1 MHMDI
6 HIHMR
11 IFLFI
16 LFCFHPK
23 FSWSFVC
30 CCFNGGTKQ
39 RNKKNTEAQIVR
51 FYKNNNRF
59 LLERSFQHRLKH
71 ASQLHQTHTLTLTH
85 THTNRRFKCCSEM
98 ETGRHNTGTGY
109 GFQNKNRENW
119 IYTTNYALYCMCVKY
134 THTRIEVF
142 SSSGIFQLFSSFNP
156 LIFGCATCCLRK
168 RRGRGKSFTSSPTL
182 TALTRVLYSYLCVEV
197 IASFGSPT
205 PNPDLHFKL
214 ILPQTLLWLCKSQT
228 HTHTHIQKEVH
239 TLAAL
244 QTDAAARQINKT
256 NLWLMFCCC
265 LLSSIIYH
273 CTLPRV
279 ALNLLTP
286 KRELF
291 VHMSLSLVNS
301 FNRFPVWAGD

>member
-1 MHMDI
+1 MAEQSRGI
-6 HIHMR
+6 
-11 IFLFI
+11 
-16 LFCFHPK
+16 
-23 FSWSFVC
+23 
-30 CCFNGGTKQ
+30 
-39 RNKKNTEAQIVR
+39 KKN
-51 FYKNNNRF
+51 
-59 LLERSFQHRLKH
+59 RSPNCSILQEQQQVSVGKKLPTPVK
-71 ASQLHQTHTLTLTH
+71 ACITTPHTPSHTDTH
-85 THTNRRFKCCSEM
+85 THTKRRLKCCSEM

-109 GFQNKNRENW
+109 GSQNKNRENW
-119 IYTTNYALYCMCVKY
+119 IYTTNYALYCKCVKY
-134 THTRIEVF
+134 THTRPLKYFPAAAF
-142 SSSGIFQLFSSFNP
+142 SNSSFNP
-156 LIFGCATCCLRK
+156 LIFGCATCCLKK

-182 TALTRVLYSYLCVEV
+182 TALTRVLYSYVWVEV
-197 IASFGSPT
+197 IANFGSPP

-228 HTHTHIQKEVH
+228 NTHIQKEVH

-279 ALNLLTP
+279 ALNLLTS

-301 FNRFPVWAGD
+301 FNRFPVWAHD